1 MVYAANH
8 MTKRRRNGRN
18 VSIVATICVW
28 FKKHGSKRMIRIALI
43 FFLHLSITYQAA
55 LKCNQHLQLA
65 TEDILVYG
73 VEGFL
78 QFLRK
83 WTHQRERNHNGIV
96 TIDLIFR
103 TNDDHFNSQK
113 S

>member
-8 MTKRRRNGRN
+8 RTKRRRNSRN
-18 VSIVATICVW
+18 VSIVATIFVW

-83 WTHQRERNHNGIV
+83 LTHQRERNHNGIV

>member
-1 MVYAANH
+1 

-28 FKKHGSKRMIRIALI
+28 FKKHGSTRMIRIALI

-55 LKCNQHLQLA
+55 LKCIQHLQLV

-83 WTHQRERNHNGIV
+83 LTHQRERNHNGIV

>member
-1 MVYAANH
+1 
-8 MTKRRRNGRN
+8 
-18 VSIVATICVW
+18 
-28 FKKHGSKRMIRIALI
+28 MIRIALI
-43 FFLHLSITYQAA
+43 FFLHFSITYQAA

-83 WTHQRERNHNGIV
+83 LTHQRERNHNGIV